1 MGVSATQATGNTGMR
16 LPGIC
21 RKEATSSSDQAQHHH
36 FLQLFA
42 PPPPLQLCPFP
53 ASAADVICQSSGFT
67 LYHIASYS
75 LGCPLTAIVLL
86 GTSPALSL
94 TVRQHTRSCKAPVL
108 VIMGSAGGPRRGGGG
123 GGKLVCACLLPSLRP
138 SPSPARWTCS
148 WEKCLPHFQPSPNP
162 DYSHPNSS
170 CQSHQ
175 PGRSVNPPEGEDAMP
190 TLPVA

>member
-42 PPPPLQLCPFP
+42 PPPPLQLCPFL

-108 VIMGSAGGPRRGGGG
+108 VIMGSAGGPRRGGAAVGSWFVHAFCPLLG
-123 GGKLVCACLLPSLRP
+123 RAHLLHDGPVPGK
-138 SPSPARWTCS
+138 
-148 WEKCLPHFQPSPNP
+148 
-162 DYSHPNSS
+162 
-170 CQSHQ
+170 
-175 PGRSVNPPEGEDAMP
+175 SVYPIFSQAQILI
-190 TLPVA
+190 TLTQIAHVKVISQADP